1 MFRVF
6 DKVFGQCTVTL
17 VNYILLCCCQGR
29 HSINFGHCVYFFV
42 RSPSLNNR
50 IALLSQQKQ
59 QLQRKENTTTTTSS
73 KHQPPPIKHP
83 KPPAAKPRESAKQ
96 TASKQ
101 AAEDTSLP
109 SKSTKTLLS
118 PGYSGN
124 QSSTATS
131 VTATKPV
138 QPVYPLPDRQPSESS
153 ASPSV
158 RDKALS
164 MQQYKLH
171 QSSRSSGGG
180 SSGNRPHSFMM
191 MGSPTSSTDH
201 SNSDNNSGA
210 STPLLYGERTSPSG
224 SSSGASVSGGHQQR
238 QHSKPTIALMQHSY
252 TGESGRRGFPSAEP
266 LDVFSLSQG
275 SNSSRESNASNRSKR
290 EILSPEQH
298 MKFSL
303 PDNQYN
309 VESHLRGAD
318 MPTVALRHSS
328 GGQRHQQGREE
339 QEHYMQPKRLGG
351 YISDGTMSV
360 TSSIEELSAINLN
373 SDYTD
378 QPLQSNVVIVKPQP
392 VVGAAAYYQH
402 TGVKDHHGSSSHDH
416 KQHAHGGP
424 SSGQG
429 ITSPNSKQVNS
440 YSYHTPQFPSKGFP
454 PSHHHSQFKNS
465 YPPPQAAVSSSQHW
479 ATQRQGPTTGN
490 SSYSKQGKSVEFNK
504 ATASPPGVREGKP
517 RGYLAADGTDY
528 TNEMIV
534 S

>member
-1 MFRVF
+1 MATHFIYRYV
-6 DKVFGQCTVTL
+6 GAIL
-17 VNYILLCCCQGR
+17 EILLSGCQGR
-29 HSINFGHCVYFFV
+29 YPINCGCRVYFFA

-50 IALLSQQKQ
+50 ITLLSQQKQ
-59 QLQRKENTTTTTSS
+59 QLQKKENVTTTTTST

-83 KPPAAKPRESAKQ
+83 KPPAAKPRESTKQ
-96 TASKQ
+96 TANKQ
-101 AAEDTSLP
+101 AAEDTSVP
-109 SKSTKTLLS
+109 SKSTKTSLS
-118 PGYSGN
+118 SAYSG
-124 QSSTATS
+124 
-131 VTATKPV
+131 ATKPV
-138 QPVYPLPDRQPSESS
+138 QPVYPLPDRQPSEAS
-153 ASPSV
+153 ASPSLK
-158 RDKALS
+158 DKSSS
-164 MQQYKLH
+164 MQQYKLY
-171 QSSRSSGGG
+171 QNSRSSGGA
-180 SSGNRPHSFMM
+180 SGNRPNSFVM
-191 MGSPTSSTDH
+191 MGSPTSSADH
-201 SNSDNNSGA
+201 SSDNNSGA

-224 SSSGASVSGGHQQR
+224 SSSSASGSGGHQHR
-238 QHSKPTIALMQHSY
+238 QHTKPTIALMQHSY
-252 TGESGRRGFPSAEP
+252 TNDSGRRGFPSAEP

-275 SNSSRESNASNRSKR
+275 SSSSRESNASNRSKR

-298 MKFSL
+298 MKFSS

-339 QEHYMQPKRLGG
+339 QDHYMQPKRLGG
-351 YISDGTMSV
+351 YISDGAMSV

-373 SDYTD
+373 NDYTD

-392 VVGAAAYYQH
+392 VAGASAYYQH
-402 TGVKDHHGSSSHDH
+402 AGVKDHHGSSSHDH

-454 PSHHHSQFKNS
+454 PSHHHGQFKNS
-465 YPPPQAAVSSSQHW
+465 YPPPQGTVSSGQHW
-479 ATQRQGPTTGN
+479 ATQRQGPTGN
-490 SSYSKQGKSVEFNK
+490 GYNKQGKSVEFNK

-528 TNEMIV
+528 NNEMIV

>member
-1 MFRVF
+1 M
-6 DKVFGQCTVTL
+6 TL

-29 HSINFGHCVYFFV
+29 RFINFGHCVYFFV
-42 RSPSLNNR
+42 RLPSLNNR
-50 IALLSQQKQ
+50 ITLLSQQKQ
-59 QLQRKENTTTTTSS
+59 QLQKKDNTTTTTSS

-83 KPPAAKPRESAKQ
+83 KPPAAKPRESTTKQ
-96 TASKQ
+96 TANKQ

-109 SKSTKTLLS
+109 TKSTKIALS

-124 QSSTATS
+124 QSSIATS
-131 VTATKPV
+131 ATATKPV
-138 QPVYPLPDRQPSESS
+138 QPVCPLPDRQPLESS
-153 ASPSV
+153 ASTSV
-158 RDKALS
+158 RDKSSS
-164 MQQYKLH
+164 MQQYKLY
-171 QSSRSSGGG
+171 QSSRSSGG
-180 SSGNRPHSFMM
+180 SSGNRPYSFVTI
-191 MGSPTSSTDH
+191 GSPTSSADH

-224 SSSGASVSGGHQQR
+224 SSSGASVSGGHQPR
-238 QHSKPTIALMQHSY
+238 QHTKPTIALMQHSY
-252 TGESGRRGFPSAEP
+252 AGESGRRGFPSAEP
-266 LDVFSLSQG
+266 LDIFSLSQG

-298 MKFSL
+298 MKFSS

-339 QEHYMQPKRLGG
+339 QELYMQPKRLGG

-392 VVGAAAYYQH
+392 VVGASAYYQH
-402 TGVKDHHGSSSHDH
+402 AGVKDHHSSSSHDH
-416 KQHAHGGP
+416 KQHVHSGT

-454 PSHHHSQFKNS
+454 PSHHHGQFKNS
-465 YPPPQAAVSSSQHW
+465 YPPPQSAVTSGQHW
-479 ATQRQGPTTGN
+479 ATQRQAPTGN
-490 SSYSKQGKSVEFNK
+490 SYSKQGKSVEFNK